1 MIMLT
6 LHSQPLALCDVSWPT
21 QDITYVAKVC
31 LQDCSTR
38 SQSCCLVSEIA
49 TIDIQPW
56 GHLSDVRRSGMFCL
70 WNLTSKVHRGRRF
83 TGDIMEQ
90 RLLRQTGKTIFD
102 DFKPH
107 MCISQAKARQTCLAA
122 LRYDDAAASVSSNS
136 VTHTSTS
143 SGTIWKQTCGSVA
156 VPPPPHLGKDDG
168 TVATSLRK
176 TCAQAHV
183 YSEV

>member
-1 MIMLT
+1 MWVTTKCISFLICMLKKERKNHHKDSFGVILQFNEFKSNYRMIMLT
-6 LHSQPLALCDVSWPT
+6 LHSQPLALCDVCWPT

-49 TIDIQPW
+49 TINIQPW
-56 GHLSDVRRSGMFCL
+56 GHLSAVRRSSMFCL

-107 MCISQAKARQTCLAA
+107 VCIS
-122 LRYDDAAASVSSNS
+122 
-136 VTHTSTS
+136 
-143 SGTIWKQTCGSVA
+143 
-156 VPPPPHLGKDDG
+156 
-168 TVATSLRK
+168 
-176 TCAQAHV
+176 
-183 YSEV
+183 